1 MGFIWNKGGFI
12 MAAGLTYEPITTTTI
27 SGTSTTTVALT
38 SIPSTY
44 TDLILVTNIT
54 TTNNNNGNGWI
65 TFNNDTGTNY
75 SQTRMYG
82 GTGISGSDRQT
93 GANYLNL
100 NIGGFNN
107 GILCTCYINNYSNTT
122 TYKGVI
128 TRINNVAQYIGQNVG
143 MWRNTNAISRI
154 DVTIH
159 EGYMNAGSTIT
170 LYGIAAA

>member
-1 MGFIWNKGGFI
+1 MPAGG
-12 MAAGLTYEPITTTTI
+12 TYEPIATTTI
-27 SGTSTTTVALT
+27 SGTSTTTVAFT

-54 TTNNNNGNGWI
+54 TTNNSNGNGWI

-75 SQTRMYG
+75 SQTRIYG
-82 GTGISGSDRQT
+82 GTGVGGSDRQT
-93 GANYLNL
+93 GTNYLNL

-107 GILCTCYINNYSNTT
+107 GILSICQIMNYSNST

-128 TRINNVAQYIGQNVG
+128 TRINNLSQYVGQNIG
-143 MWRNTNAISRI
+143 MWRNANAISRI

-170 LYGIAAA
+170 LYGITAA